1 MIVANRTPPSAPASL
16 RFRLVLHF
24 ESIRAFDFHQCASQL
39 PASVSHARP
48 FCFQHFP
55 VSFLQNKGV
64 HPTST
69 QIFEMKKNEKGLH
82 EAQIIPPSS
91 NPPASTFLLTS
102 RTSVPPPN
110 P

>member
-82 EAQIIPPSS
+82 EAQTPPPSS
-91 NPPASTFLLTS
+91 TPRTRPAPHAT
-102 RTSVPPPN
+102 RTSGPPPN